1 MAWKGFSS
9 GSLFTRTDTKRTPWG
24 FNSSERISRNLEKWS
39 VRAVAHFSPVSELK
53 VSCEARKKML
63 SVIGAGLSLRIMA
76 VKVENPR
83 SRCFF
88 GKTYLVKSLP
98 TAIR

>member
-1 MAWKGFSS
+1 
-9 GSLFTRTDTKRTPWG
+9 
-24 FNSSERISRNLEKWS
+24 
-39 VRAVAHFSPVSELK
+39 
-53 VSCEARKKML
+53 ML
-63 SVIGAGLSLRIMA
+63 SVMGAGLSLRIMA